1 MIVNIT
7 TGMFFV
13 AGILVTLGVKPAWDH
28 IAGRFV
34 SDQVRIARSLA
45 LNEDRIQWGLRLW
58 GGALLANLLVVG
70 ILFRMLPVGIGL
82 SVLLLFVPRW
92 ILAWVIRRRRALLR
106 DQMVGC
112 TRALANS
119 ARAGQSLTQ
128 ALESVA
134 TDSPAPLRQE
144 LDRIVGEYHLGRPMA
159 EALAEGR
166 GRLQL
171 DSFSLFASSIIVSLQ
186 RGGRITEALER
197 ICRSLQ
203 ENQRVERKLAAE
215 TASGWRVVLI
225 LTAFPFLFL
234 LGFAILHPTGT
245 ALMFETL
252 VGQILLLMIL
262 GLVIVSLWW
271 SRRILTIEL

>member
-1 MIVNIT
+1 MIVAVT
-7 TGMFFV
+7 TGITFF
-13 AGILVTLGVKPAWDH
+13 ATALATLSVKPAWDFV
-28 IAGRFV
+28 AGRFV
-34 SDQVRIARSLA
+34 SDQVSMARSLA
-45 LNEDRIQWGLRLW
+45 LDEGRIQTALRLW
-58 GGALLANLLVVG
+58 GGAMLANFLV
-70 ILFRMLPVGIGL
+70 IGL
-82 SVLLLFVPRW
+82 FLQMMPVAIGLGLLLLFAPRW
-92 ILAWVIRRRRALLR
+92 ALAWIIRRRRELLR
-106 DQMVGC
+106 DQMVGL

-128 ALESVA
+128 ALESV
-134 TDSPAPLRQE
+134 TNDSPFPLRSE
-144 LDRIVGEYHLGRPMA
+144 LERIVGEYHLGRPMA
-159 EALAEGR
+159 EALADGR
-166 GRLQL
+166 SRLQL

-225 LTAFPFLFL
+225 LTAFPLLFL
-234 LGFAILHPTGT
+234 VGFAILHPTGT

-252 VGQILLLMIL
+252 AGQILLLMIL
-262 GLVIVSLWW
+262 GLVVASLWW